1 MYEGRGSTA
10 PRGAI
15 PAAGVNPGSPGRCLD
30 WAPRTRFPAMR
41 PTRSV
46 LRLFAVAACTLVVLS
61 GCDMLGS
68 LFETRML
75 RGIVV
80 VVVVVAAVGFLVS
93 RAAPR
98 R

>member
-1 MYEGRGSTA
+1 
-10 PRGAI
+10 
-15 PAAGVNPGSPGRCLD
+15 
-30 WAPRTRFPAMR
+30 MR

-68 LFETRML
+68 LFEMRML